1 MERIFSHKLKG
12 FFVCLSLALIGMLL
26 VNSSLYTHSHID
38 EYGQVI
44 YHAHPFASSK
54 EIPLPLKDTHH
65 SNSYL
70 YILSGILTLFIV
82 SVVAIEFNDVSVNL
96 VNRITNDTISFISCV
111 ELSKQ
116 RGPPHFNYEVV

>member
-1 MERIFSHKLKG
+1 MERVFSYKLKN
-12 FFVCLSLALIGMLL
+12 FFVCLSLALIGMLWI
-26 VNSSLYTHSHID
+26 NNSLYTHSHID

-44 YHAHPFASSK
+44 YHAHPFASS
-54 EIPLPLKDTHH
+54 EDIPLPLKDTHH

-82 SVVAIEFNDVSVNL
+82 SVIAIEFNDTSVNF
-96 VNRITNDTISFISCV
+96 VNRIVDEKISYTNCV

-116 RGPPHFNYEVV
+116 RGPPILQS